1 MTDKSKGKMSKF
13 YYFFVFILA
22 VLSVVLIRNTLVDW
36 IKKQVQEEWAAAE
49 ANSPT
54 IKVIDQKAL
63 AVYFQTQGYDIPTQ
77 LEYMDIL
84 KILLERSHILAV
96 NASAVQFDIESY
108 KLRINSID
116 QLRLQLEKLGI
127 ENPRKANE
135 EEYLRREATQKEIV
149 SRLFGV

>member
-108 KLRINSID
+108 NLRINSID